1 MRKKAKAVKHAI
13 MAAANKNATTMMTPR
28 TKINPRRTRKIET
41 PHPTKT
47 RNPGRQ
53 PTVVGASVAVEE
65 VAVESVENALNAAE
79 IVTENV
85 ADIVVEIE
93 AETAAEIVT
102 ENVADIVAEI
112 VATEEVVE
120 IEADEVAEV
129 LQGDTTMTSM
139 CSRASVPEIR

>member
-1 MRKKAKAVKHAI
+1 M
-13 MAAANKNATTMMTPR
+13 
-28 TKINPRRTRKIET
+28 
-41 PHPTKT
+41 
-47 RNPGRQ
+47 
-53 PTVVGASVAVEE
+53 VGASVAVEE
-65 VAVESVENALNAAE
+65 VAVESVENALN
-79 IVTENV
+79 
-85 ADIVVEIE
+85 
-93 AETAAEIVT
+93 AAEIVT

>member
-1 MRKKAKAVKHAI
+1 M
-13 MAAANKNATTMMTPR
+13 
-28 TKINPRRTRKIET
+28 
-41 PHPTKT
+41 
-47 RNPGRQ
+47 
-53 PTVVGASVAVEE
+53 VGASVAVEE

>member
-1 MRKKAKAVKHAI
+1 MQKKAKAVKHAI
-13 MAAANKNATTMMTPR
+13 MAAANKNATTMMT
-28 TKINPRRTRKIET
+28 TIIKINPRRTRKIET
-41 PHPTKT
+41 PHLTKT

-93 AETAAEIVT
+93 IEAETVAEIAV
-102 ENVADIVAEI
+102 EIVAET
-112 VATEEVVE
+112 VATEEVVAS
-120 IEADEVAEV
+120 EADEVAEV
-129 LQGDTTMTSM
+129 QGDTTMTSM
-139 CSRASVPEIR
+139 YSRASVPEIR

>member
-1 MRKKAKAVKHAI
+1 MQKKAKAVKHAI
-13 MAAANKNATTMMTPR
+13 MAAANKNATTMMT
-28 TKINPRRTRKIET
+28 TIIKINPHRTRKKET
-41 PHPTKT
+41 PHLTKT

-65 VAVESVENALNAAE
+65 VVVESVENALNAAE

-93 AETAAEIVT
+93 IEAET
-102 ENVADIVAEI
+102 VAEI
-112 VATEEVVE
+112 AVEIEIEAETVATEEVVAS
-120 IEADEVAEV
+120 EADEVAEV
-129 LQGDTTMTSM
+129 QGDTTMTSM